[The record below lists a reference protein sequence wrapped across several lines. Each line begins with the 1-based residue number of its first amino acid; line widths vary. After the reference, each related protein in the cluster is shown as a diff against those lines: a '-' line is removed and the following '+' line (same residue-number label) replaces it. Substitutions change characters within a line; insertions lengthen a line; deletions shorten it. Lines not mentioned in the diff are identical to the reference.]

1 MRFLGAQVVIVGG
14 SSGMGLATA
23 RLVQDQGAKVTIASR
38 SRTKLQE
45 AVQQLGDVRTV
56 VADVTREADVQ
67 TIFRDMDQVDHV
79 FIPAG
84 QFFEGKVMETD
95 LDVLHADVAQRFWGP
110 LYVVRNAV
118 PKMTQGSITFLSG
131 QYGSRPQAG
140 AAVATAMNGAMEV
153 LAQGLALE
161 LAPIRV
167 NAIAPGLIDTP
178 LLGPDRD
185 GAAKWAADT
194 LPVHRMGLAEE
205 VAQAVVL
212 LMTNGYITGEVLHID
227 GGGRLV

>member
-1 MRFLGAQVVIVGG
+1 VHH
-14 SSGMGLATA
+14 
-23 RLVQDQGAKVTIASR
+23 
-38 SRTKLQE
+38 
-45 AVQQLGDVRTV
+45 LGDVRTV

-67 TIFRDMDQVDHV
+67 ALFRDMDQVDHV

-84 QFFEGKVMETD
+84 EFFGGKVMETD
-95 LDVLHADVAQRFWGP
+95 LDVLQADVAQRFWGP
-110 LYVVRNAV
+110 LYVVRHAV

-140 AAVATAMNGAMEV
+140 AAVAAAMNGAMEV

-185 GAAKWAADT
+185 GAAQWAADT